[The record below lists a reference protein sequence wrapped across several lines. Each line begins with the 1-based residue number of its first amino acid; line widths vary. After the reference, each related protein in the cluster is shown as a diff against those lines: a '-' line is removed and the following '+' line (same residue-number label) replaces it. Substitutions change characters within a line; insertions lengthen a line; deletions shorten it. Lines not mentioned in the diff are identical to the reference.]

1 MRPSGT
7 LNFQA
12 EGRDSGMLSRVAD
25 NLYWM
30 SRYLERAEHTARL
43 VDVELELWL
52 DQARRAG
59 AERWRFLLEAL
70 QAAPAGDS
78 PVGATSLVETLVFN
92 RSRPSSLVSSIASA
106 RENLR
111 HVREQCSSEM
121 WEQLNR
127 LYLGVMEE
135 QIDEARNLK
144 SHAFLRGVRDGT
156 HLFQGI
162 TDGTMSHGEGWQYI
176 QLGRYVERT
185 VTLALLIGAHFA
197 RLPHAP
203 DQAVETAEYLE
214 WIGLLKGCGAFE
226 SYCKAYT
233 AEIRPVQVAEFLL
246 LDPDFPHSV
255 RFSVDCME
263 TSLKTIA
270 DLTDR
275 KAGMP
280 ARIAGRLRAQLSFSD
295 IDEILSAGAPQ
306 FLQSVSRD
314 CAELHAAIHQ
324 IYFDYPVEAELAS

>member
-1 MRPSGT
+1 
-7 LNFQA
+7 
-12 EGRDSGMLSRVAD
+12 MLSRVAD

-70 QAAPAGDS
+70 QSAPTADG

-92 RSRPSSLVSSIASA
+92 RSRPSSLVSLIASA

-127 LYLGVMEE
+127 LYLAVMDE
-135 QIDEARNLK
+135 QIDENRNVK
-144 SHAFLRGVRDGT
+144 SHAFLRGVRDGA

-176 QLGRYVERT
+176 QLGRYLERT

-246 LDPDFPHSV
+246 LDPDFPHSI
-255 RFSVDCME
+255 RFAVDRME
-263 TSLKTIA
+263 AALKTIA
-270 DLTDR
+270 NLTDR

-280 ARIAGRLRAQLSFSD
+280 ARIAGRLCARLNFSD
-295 IDEILSAGAPQ
+295 IDEILEAGAPQ

-314 CAELHAAIHQ
+314 CVELHTAIHQ
-324 IYFDYPVEAELAS
+324 IYFDYPVEVELAS

>member
-1 MRPSGT
+1 
-7 LNFQA
+7 
-12 EGRDSGMLSRVAD
+12 MLSRVAE

-70 QAAPAGDS
+70 QAAPTGEA
-78 PVGATSLVETLVFN
+78 PVGATSLVEALVFN

-135 QIDEARNLK
+135 QVDETRNLR
-144 SHAFLRGVRDGT
+144 SHAFLRGVRDGAQ
-156 HLFQGI
+156 LFQGI

-185 VTLALLIGAHFA
+185 VELSLLIGAHFA

-246 LDPDFPHSV
+246 LDRDFPHSV
-255 RFSVDCME
+255 RFSVDRME
-263 TSLKTIA
+263 A

-275 KAGMP
+275 HAGMP
-280 ARIAGRLRAQLSFSD
+280 ARIAGRLCARLSFSD
-295 IDEILSAGAPQ
+295 IDEILDAGAPQ
-306 FLQSVSRD
+306 FLQSVSRE
-314 CAELHAAIHQ
+314 CGQLHAAIHQ
-324 IYFDYPVEAELAS
+324 IYFDYPVETELAS